1 MNMKKQVSNK
11 KIKSFTDLKVWQKGH
26 ELVLMIYDITK
37 TFPQFEQF
45 GLTDQ
50 MRRSSSSVTSN
61 VAEGFG
67 RQTYK
72 DKIKFY
78 YMAQGSLTELK
89 NKLLISHDVGY
100 LKDKDFKKVSEKTN
114 DVHGL
119 LQGLIKKSKNILRS

>member
-1 MNMKKQVSNK
+1 MKKQVSNK